1 MPLLLVQLEL
11 DEEQRQDKD
20 VNKRN
25 YGDVKFYRLFIVV
38 IAQFVD
44 CRMYVERVGERKCL

>member
-1 MPLLLVQLEL
+1 MFSVTKSKEL
-11 DEEQRQDKD
+11 DEEQRQDTD

-25 YGDVKFYRLFIVV
+25 YGEDLKFYRLFIVV

-44 CRMYVERVGERKCL
+44 CRMYEE